1 VTRTLA
7 APQLSSNLNLVVTPD
22 GLLVGNG
29 RSAIVAIETSTGATR
44 WSEDIYDPVLWA
56 RACSSLAVAPTAQRL
71 YCANTLGQI
80 IERELTTGH
89 PTGVSFDT
97 QLGWIGDVA
106 TASDGREL
114 VAFGG
119 APVISRWR
127 LDGSGPAVDRIAE
140 GRTVVSGY
148 DPTGKMLL
156 TGTDP
161 AVWDPASDKAIDELE
176 GSDGAVWFGR
186 GTLAGYFP
194 DGNNLYDV
202 AAHATV
208 PSASRPP
215 SNPKNFA
222 WMSADGHRAYNSV
235 VQDDPASGA
244 SHCEIWTYDPDR
256 RRRIAPTIKLDAE
269 LADDC
274 SFDTH
279 VSATRDGERIVVTT
293 GTANYRSR
301 RTTVY
306 DGRTGKQVAGPLHGP
321 IVTSVSPDGVLVG
334 GDVSGGITRYDVDT
348 LKPIGAFPGTQN
360 LVTQLRFSA
369 DGKILVASSLN
380 QTLSIYAVETS
391 TRLGDPIGNDFP
403 FLSGSIRP
411 DGKAVATNAPDGVA
425 IWDIDPAHLART
437 ACEVAGRNLTRT
449 EWDTYFGDPGDRRAT
464 CPNYD

>member
-1 VTRTLA
+1 
-7 APQLSSNLNLVVTPD
+7 
-22 GLLVGNG
+22 
-29 RSAIVAIETSTGATR
+29 
-44 WSEDIYDPVLWA
+44 
-56 RACSSLAVAPTAQRL
+56 
-71 YCANTLGQI
+71 
-80 IERELTTGH
+80 
-89 PTGVSFDT
+89 
-97 QLGWIGDVA
+97 
-106 TASDGREL
+106 
-114 VAFGG
+114 
-119 APVISRWR
+119 
-127 LDGSGPAVDRIAE
+127 
-140 GRTVVSGY
+140 
-148 DPTGKMLL
+148 
-156 TGTDP
+156 
-161 AVWDPASDKAIDELE
+161 
-176 GSDGAVWFGR
+176 
-186 GTLAGYFP
+186 
-194 DGNNLYDV
+194 
-202 AAHATV
+202 
-208 PSASRPP
+208 
-215 SNPKNFA
+215 
-222 WMSADGHRAYNSV
+222 